1 MDPTLIAAIFGII
14 GVVLGAL
21 IGGFFVQR
29 ATKRQIEV
37 MLLQSRGDVNERL
50 YNQSLSIMKF
60 FAEHPELRPFFYD
73 NKDLMQAAN
82 ELEKSKVLTAAEMVG
97 GFMELV
103 AMQVEEQ
110 TPEIQ
115 SRWKTYIVDAH
126 NSSPALREHL
136 ASCHAWYADD
146 LLRLLPPPPA
156 DSAAEKTVDKPDAS
170 SSAVA
175 GAVGATNLKA

>member
-1 MDPTLIAAIFGII
+1 MDPTLLAAIVGII
-14 GVVLGAL
+14 GVILGAL
-21 IGGFFVQR
+21 IGGIFVQR

-60 FAEHPELRPFFYD
+60 FAEHPELRPYFYD
-73 NKDLMQAAN
+73 NKELTQTVD
-82 ELEKSKVLTAAEMVG
+82 ELERSKVLTAAEMVG

-103 AMQVEEQ
+103 AMQMEEQ

-115 SRWKTYIVDAH
+115 ARWKTYIVDAH

-136 ASCHAWYADD
+136 ASCAAWYADD
-146 LLRLLPPPPA
+146 LLRLLPA
-156 DSAAEKTVDKPDAS
+156 ELAGYAREKTVDKPDES
-170 SSAVA
+170 SSAIA
-175 GAVGATNLKA
+175 QAAARE

>member
-1 MDPTLIAAIFGII
+1 MDPTLLAAIVGII
-14 GVVLGAL
+14 GVILGAL
-21 IGGFFVQR
+21 IGGIFVQR

-60 FAEHPELRPFFYD
+60 FAEHPELRPYFYD
-73 NKDLMQAAN
+73 NKDLTHAAN
-82 ELEKSKVLTAAEMVG
+82 ELERSKVLTAAEMVG

-115 SRWKTYIVDAH
+115 SRWKTYILDAH

-136 ASCHAWYADD
+136 ASCAAWYADD
-146 LLRLLPPPPA
+146 LLRLLPTESVV
-156 DSAAEKTVDKPDAS
+156 SAGEKIAETDTS
-170 SSAVA
+170 SSAA
-175 GAVGATNLKA
+175 ARATGATNLKA

>member
-1 MDPTLIAAIFGII
+1 MDPTLLAAIVGII
-14 GVVLGAL
+14 GVILGAT
-21 IGGFFVQR
+21 IGGIFVQR

-60 FAEHPELRPFFYD
+60 FAEHPELRPYFYD
-73 NKDLMQAAN
+73 NKDLTQVAN
-82 ELEKSKVLTAAEMVG
+82 ELERSKVLTAAEMVG

-103 AMQVEEQ
+103 AMQLEEQ

-115 SRWKTYIVDAH
+115 SRWKAYVVDAH

-136 ASCHAWYADD
+136 ASCAAWYADD
-146 LLRLLPPPPA
+146 LLRLIPPPLNEVV
-156 DSAAEKTVDKPDAS
+156 AEKTVDKPDAS
-170 SSAVA
+170 GSAVA
-175 GAVGATNLKA
+175 PIAARE

>member
-1 MDPTLIAAIFGII
+1 MDPTIIAAITGILGVII
-14 GVVLGAL
+14 GAVV
-21 IGGFFVQR
+21 GGLFVRQ
-29 ATKRQIEV
+29 ATRRQIEV

-60 FAEHPELRPFFYD
+60 FAEHPELRPYFYD
-73 NKDLMQAAN
+73 NKDLTQAAN
-82 ELEKSKVLTAAEMVG
+82 ELERSKVLTAAEMVG

-115 SRWKTYIVDAH
+115 SRWKAYIVDAH
-126 NSSPALREHL
+126 NSSPVLREHL
-136 ASCHAWYADD
+136 VSCAAWYADD
-146 LLRLLPPPPA
+146 LMRLLPPPPNEVV
-156 DSAAEKTVDKPDAS
+156 AEKISDKPDAL

-175 GAVGATNLKA
+175 KAAARE